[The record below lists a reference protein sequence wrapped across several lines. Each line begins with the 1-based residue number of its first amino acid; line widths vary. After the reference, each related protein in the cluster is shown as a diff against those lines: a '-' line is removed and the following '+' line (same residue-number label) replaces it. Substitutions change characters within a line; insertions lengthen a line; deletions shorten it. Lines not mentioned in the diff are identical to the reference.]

1 MSKRITIILDDDLV
15 TKLRKIQAE
24 NIKKSNGSISFS
36 YVINET
42 LKKGLKV

>member
-1 MSKRITIILDDDLV
+1 MLKRITMMPGDNLA

-24 NIKKSNGSISFS
+24 EIKKSDGSISFS
-36 YVINET
+36 RVVNET